1 MLDKTLNQIVEKCI
15 CILQE
20 KNTQET
26 IQYKILDPIIQ
37 YILNKLN
44 PYIITMTIIFV
55 MTFIMAIII
64 LFIMIT
70 SKQMPVLTTAS

>member
-1 MLDKTLNQIVEKCI
+1 MLDKTLNQLIHKCI

-20 KNTQET
+20 KETQET

-37 YILNKLN
+37 YILMKLN
-44 PYIITMTIIFV
+44 PYIIIMTVIFI

-64 LFIMIT
+64 LFIMLT
-70 SKQMPVLTTAS
+70 SKQMPVISTV